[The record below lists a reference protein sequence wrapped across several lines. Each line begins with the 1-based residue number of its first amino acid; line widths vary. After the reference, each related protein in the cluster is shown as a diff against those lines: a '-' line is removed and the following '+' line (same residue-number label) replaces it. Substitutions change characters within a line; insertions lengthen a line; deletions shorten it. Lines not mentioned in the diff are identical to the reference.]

1 MLKFGLSAIQNFLQN
16 WKKLLFKEMT
26 ACQRRKGFQIYKEFL
41 LFKKTT
47 KSLKLILAKT
57 IELEQFFPKMS
68 KNWYT
73 ITKKYYLQYDRAI
86 FWNFAF
92 FWIYGLLKFQ
102 FLPKIAK
109 KWDFLTFLV
118 QKMAKNQN
126 IKNWLDHFLFLI

>member
-26 ACQRRKGFQIYKEFL
+26 ACQRRGGFRIYKEFL

-73 ITKKYYLQYDRAI
+73 VTKNYYLQYDRAI
-86 FWNFAF
+86 FWNFVF
-92 FWIYGLLKFQ
+92 FWIYGLLKIR

-109 KWDFLTFLV
+109 KWDFLTFFGPKNGKKSKY
-118 QKMAKNQN
+118 QKLQQ
-126 IKNWLDHFLFLI
+126 LFSFLI